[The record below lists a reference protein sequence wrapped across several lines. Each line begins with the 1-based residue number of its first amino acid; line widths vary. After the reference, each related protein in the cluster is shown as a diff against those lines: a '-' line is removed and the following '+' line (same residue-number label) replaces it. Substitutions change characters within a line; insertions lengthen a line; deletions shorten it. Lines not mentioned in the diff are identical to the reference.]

1 MRKLFLLKVGWRL
14 SLVAALLTCASLA
27 AWGQETEN
35 PDEGTTEK
43 VMHKIYTYV
52 SPTQNVEFVN
62 LPEEVEDG
70 GSFTFSVR
78 GSSTVGIYE
87 GRYSKDDEDRE
98 YGESTSES
106 CTMTIHNVKGA
117 ILLEIDVNSITA
129 VVDSV
134 EYNLNPNTLTGSYGS
149 DPSSVAPDN
158 VELKTVINVDGV
170 NYDIQTYWG
179 NYNNCTNVTSITLPM
194 VYWAANYFRITENSM
209 NNMPGLKEVHARA
222 FDPGNYEG
230 IETAFGDKDLS
241 GVTLFVPEG
250 YADKYVGELWE
261 RFDTIKTEPIVE
273 ESKIYVTGY
282 GIKDYSPKTTSNV
295 NPISITYEL
304 EEGYVSQDPNPYEI
318 TEGANGDFSIS
329 IITHQECVQDGLT
342 YNMRVGTSEAY
353 LVAAALPEGNDEITI
368 PACVVNEKDRN
379 GYRVFVLQENAFA
392 NLKNLRKLT
401 IEGAP
406 TIIPGTFS
414 GCTALEEIHCKNMVY
429 PSRMDVQP
437 DAFPEEIL
445 ETCVVYVPKG
455 YLKEYQ
461 ESAWG
466 KIFTNIVEE
475 GDTLDHAITYN
486 LENLSM
492 NDTITTVVHG
502 DPLIFNLTP
511 TDSTYVLP
519 DTISV
524 SGAESYTYDP
534 STGAVEISS
543 VMSDL
548 TIAASAVAPVD
559 TIWCGVSYELEN
571 LLLSDSIMRV
581 AMGDTLAFSL
591 IPVDSTYVLPDTIS
605 VSGAES
611 YTYDPS
617 TGVVAVPSVMTDV
630 AIKASALKLQND
642 TIQTDSIVSGQWQE
656 IVIGEKLE
664 TASGDTITEVSLNN
678 VTSKVLTVSSEAST
692 ILNLSGTNDLGT
704 VTNDGT
710 LVIQAD
716 DGATLAGTTI
726 INEGTLTDESGLVTS
741 VEGSAALAVE
751 PLEDVEVKEGSSV
764 ELTASASADVRP
776 EFQWQKLENEVWVN
790 VEDEGVV
797 ASSAKI
803 MTRASTT
810 YTDKLSVLSENAG
823 SYRCLITRSVST
835 EEGDGEEGTE
845 TVTASTTLAVYAE
858 VTVGS
863 ASDGDDD
870 DPVQGGDTGDDD
882 DPVIPDPDPE
892 PTPEPTP
899 DPDPIQYGVSA
910 LPCSGAEIKLS
921 AQFVEEGGTLTFTIE
936 IEEGYVADE
945 MIVKVS
951 QGIGK
956 AVEVKPDA
964 KGVYTIKNVDGL
976 VTITVEGVKEAT
988 ATDIENVEG
997 VQVYSHEG
1005 AIYVYTPT
1013 EARVMIVA
1021 MNGVLKANEEQIGKR
1036 RYELP
1041 RGFYVVWVEGESF
1054 KVAN

>member
-492 NDTITTVVHG
+492 NDTITTVAHG

-519 DTISV
+519 DSIVV

-534 STGAVEISS
+534 STGAVEIPS

-710 LVIQAD
+710 LVIQKEES
-716 DGATLAGTTI
+716 ATLAPTTTVT
-726 INEGTLTDESGLVTS
+726 NNGVLRDSTGLVTS

-751 PLEDVEVKEGSSV
+751 PLKDVKVKEGSSV

-790 VEDEGVV
+790 VEDGGVV

-803 MTRASTT
+803 MTRATDT
-810 YTDKLSVLSENAG
+810 YKDDLKVLSANAG
-823 SYRCLITRSVST
+823 DYRCLITRTVPAEN
-835 EEGDGEEGTE
+835 EEDSE
-845 TVTASTTLAVYAE
+845 VSTTLAVYTT
-858 VTVGS
+858 VTVEKTPEEPGTT
-863 ASDGDDD
+863 
-870 DPVQGGDTGDDD
+870 DPE
-882 DPVIPDPDPE
+882 PEPEPEPE
-892 PTPEPTP
+892 PTPDPTPTP

-976 VTITVEGVKEAT
+976 VTITVYGVKEAT
-988 ATDIENVEG
+988 PVGMEDIEG

-1013 EARVMIVA
+1013 EKRVMIVA
-1021 MNGVLKANEEQIGKR
+1021 MNGVLKANGEQIGKR

>member
-1 MRKLFLLKVGWRL
+1 M
-14 SLVAALLTCASLA
+14 TCASLA

-43 VMHKIYTYV
+43 VMHKVYTN
-52 SPTQNVEFVN
+52 TWGNIGIN
-62 LPEEVEDG
+62 APETVEDG
-70 GSFTFSVR
+70 ATLTFSLEKGDIV
-78 GSSTVGIYE
+78 Y
-87 GRYSKDDEDRE
+87 
-98 YGESTSES
+98 
-106 CTMTIHNVKGA
+106 NVMA
-117 ILLEIDVNSITA
+117 Y
-129 VVDSV
+129 
-134 EYNLNPNTLTGSYGS
+134 YNGMHEQPNWQDNNTLTLENVKTDVLLFAFENKVVTIDGVQFSIDEGYGS
-149 DPSSVAPDN
+149 ETAAYLYAGQPESNEVVVKN
-158 VELKTVINVDGV
+158 VIEVDGSIYPMRDY
-170 NYDIQTYWG
+170 NGAFNEYDNI
-179 NYNNCTNVTSITLPM
+179 TSITFPNTPIM
-194 VYWAANYFRITENSM
+194 IVSCEQK
-209 NNMPGLKEVHARA
+209 GLKEIHLKALN
-222 FDPGNYEG
+222 PENYYSAG
-230 IETAFGDKDLS
+230 FGSMDLAFGDMDLS
-241 GVTLFVPEG
+241 QITLFVPEG
-250 YADKYVGELWE
+250 TEDVYGQMSPWNKFKIETEEAPTEFPVYVIGQGIEDYYPKTATKGEDLEVTVTFKDGYSPMDLPSWKNVPDNYPDE
-261 RFDTIKTEPIVE
+261 EGQMSYYIPGEEVNCDQMIRVGGVTNLTYTENEITYRLPISGFETNIVE
-273 ESKIYVTGY
+273 NTLPSDTEELVIPEF
-282 GIKDYSPKTTSNV
+282 ITTS
-295 NPISITYEL
+295 
-304 EEGYVSQDPNPYEI
+304 
-318 TEGANGDFSIS
+318 
-329 IITHQECVQDGLT
+329 
-342 YNMRVGTSEAY
+342 
-353 LVAAALPEGNDEITI
+353 EGNT
-368 PACVVNEKDRN
+368 
-379 GYRVFVLQENAFA
+379 YRVAEVLDWTF
-392 NLKNLRKLT
+392 KNLTSLKKLT
-401 IEGAP
+401 IEGDVYIRNAFE
-406 TIIPGTFS
+406 GS
-414 GCTALEEIHCKNMVY
+414 TALEEIHCKSETLQFGRVT
-429 PSRMDVQP
+429 
-437 DAFPEEIL
+437 FPTEIL
-445 ETCVVYVPKG
+445 STCIVYVPKG
-455 YLKEYQ
+455 CVDVYKN
-461 ESAWG
+461 SGWG
-466 KIFTNIVEE
+466 IFENIVEE
-475 GDTLDHAITYN
+475 GSAVEHTVTYE
-486 LENLSM
+486 LTNLSFASKEDSIM
-492 NDTITTVVHG
+492 SVVRG
-502 DPLIFNLTP
+502 DSLTFTLVP
-511 TDSTYVLP
+511 DSAYRLP
-519 DTISV
+519 DSIVV

-710 LVIQAD
+710 LVIQKEES
-716 DGATLAGTTI
+716 ATLAPTTTVT
-726 INEGTLTDESGLVTS
+726 NNGVLRDSTGLVTS

-790 VEDEGVV
+790 VEDGGVV

-810 YTDKLSVLSENAG
+810 YTDKLSVSSENAG

-863 ASDGDDD
+863 ASDEDDD

-882 DPVIPDPDPE
+882 DPVIPDPE